1 MGAYVINVF
10 ALPVVILAGSVL
22 WYRFDRRLEP
32 AWRRSTVAAG
42 LLCNCVNL
50 ALYARWQF
58 HVQGT
63 SDTATVGLMLQQS
76 GSIALWLAG
85 FGVACA
91 IAGKGIARGVLAVA
105 SVMGLFIW
113 VVPGIL

>member
-1 MGAYVINVF
+1 VGAYVINVF
-10 ALPVVILAGSVL
+10 ALPVVILAGFVV

-32 AWRRSTVAAG
+32 AWRRWTVLAG
-42 LLCNCVNL
+42 LLCSSVNL

-76 GSIALWLAG
+76 GSTALWLAG
-85 FGVACA
+85 FGLACA
-91 IAGKGIARGVLAVA
+91 IAGKGIGRGVLAVA
-105 SVMGLFIW
+105 SIMGLFIW
-113 VVPGIL
+113 VVPAIL